1 LSSTSAAPRPLR
13 GRLVARTV
21 GACLPL
27 VVLAGVASP
36 ELALAQF
43 GGTPQQ
49 IASQLALEQ
58 SYPKMRITDQFLE
71 LSIPDSTLG
80 QTVGVAVN
88 SQGDLFVYS
97 RTDPQGIARGGQAA
111 RLFEWG
117 PGPAYKFMK
126 EWGPHN
132 YAESF
137 AHAVR
142 VDGQNNV
149 WIVDEG
155 SGMIVKFNPRGQ
167 SVEWFGR
174 TPEAI
179 DYLQTHL
186 EHFGARSA
194 AQAQRPQHPLGRVGE
209 FDRPTDLTWDSHGNI
224 FVSDGY
230 GNSRVVK
237 ISPGGKW
244 LKEVGTYGS
253 GRDQFNTPHS
263 IATDAQDHIYVAD
276 RGNRRI
282 QVYDDDLNYE
292 RTISGVAMP
301 WELCISPGS
310 PQYLFT
316 ADGTTGKIYELTLD
330 GKVVGMAQTSLG
342 HGEDDTGDLVH
353 AIACPDSHTLYLGSA
368 SLWDVQKI
376 TIH

>member
-1 LSSTSAAPRPLR
+1 MDHIRKSSCIGLAS
-13 GRLVARTV
+13 VV
-21 GACLPL
+21 L
-27 VVLAGVASP
+27 VVLGLSLPRPAS
-36 ELALAQF
+36 AQF

-49 IASQLALEQ
+49 IAAQLALEQ
-58 SYPKMRITDQFLE
+58 GYPKLRITDQFLG
-71 LSIPDSTLG
+71 LSIPDNTLG

-88 SQGDLFVYS
+88 SHGDLFVYS

-117 PGPAYKFMK
+117 PGPGYKFMK

-142 VDGQNNV
+142 VDSHDNV

-155 SGMIVKFNPRGQ
+155 SGMIVKFNPQGRA
-167 SVEWFGR
+167 VEWLGR
-174 TPEAI
+174 TPEAV
-179 DYLQTHL
+179 DYLQTYLQHL
-186 EHFGARSA
+186 EPAYTRLAHL
-194 AQAQRPQHPLGRVGE
+194 PEHPVGRIGE
-209 FDRPTDLTWDSHGNI
+209 FNRPTDVTWDSHGNI

-230 GNSRVVK
+230 GNSRIVK

-244 LKEVGTYGS
+244 LRELGTYGS
-253 GRDQFNTPHS
+253 GQDQFSTPHS
-263 IATDAQDHIYVAD
+263 IAADDQDNIYVAD

-282 QVYDDDLNYE
+282 QVYDDNLNYE
-292 RTISGVAMP
+292 RTITGVAMP
-301 WELCISPGS
+301 WEVCVSPGS

-316 ADGTTGKIYELTLD
+316 ADGTSGKVYKLTLD
-330 GKVVGMAQTSLG
+330 GKVLGMAQTSLG

-353 AIACPDSHTLYLGSA
+353 AIACPDSRTLYLGSA
-368 SLWDVQKI
+368 SMWDVQKI

>member
-1 LSSTSAAPRPLR
+1 MKLPTVCSAIGIAVLLGTSLSHP
-13 GRLVARTV
+13 
-21 GACLPL
+21 
-27 VVLAGVASP
+27 
-36 ELALAQF
+36 ALAQF
-43 GGTPQQ
+43 GGTQQQ
-49 IASQLALEQ
+49 IAEQLALERH
-58 SYPKMRITDQFLE
+58 YPQLHITDQFLG
-71 LSIPDSTLG
+71 LSIPDNTVG

-88 SQGDLFVYS
+88 SRGDLFVYT
-97 RTDPQGIARGGQAA
+97 RTDPQGIALGGQAA

-117 PGPAYKFMK
+117 PGPHYTFIK

-132 YAESF
+132 YAEAF

-142 VDGQNNV
+142 VDGHDNV

-155 SGMIVKFNPRGQ
+155 SGMVVKFSPRGQ
-167 SVEWFGR
+167 AVAWFGR

-179 DYLQTHL
+179 DYLQTYL
-186 EHFGARSA
+186 EHFGFGYAR
-194 AQAQRPQHPLGRVGE
+194 QAHRPEHPVGRVGE
-209 FDRPTDLTWDSHGNI
+209 FDRPTDVAWDSHGNL

-244 LKEVGTYGS
+244 LKELGTYGS
-253 GRDQFNTPHS
+253 AQDQFKTPHS
-263 IATDAQDHIYVAD
+263 IASDAEDNIYVAD

-282 QVYDDDLNYE
+282 QVYDDNLNYV
-292 RTISGVAMP
+292 RTITGVAMP
-301 WELCISPGS
+301 WEVCISPGS

-316 ADGTTGKIYELTLD
+316 GDGITGKIYKLTLD

-342 HGEDDTGDLVH
+342 HGEDDTGDLIH
-353 AIACPDSHTLYLGSA
+353 AIACPNARTLYLGSA

-376 TIH
+376 TIQ

>member
-1 LSSTSAAPRPLR
+1 MTRILKRPSTHSAVAILLMLGLSLPRP
-13 GRLVARTV
+13 
-21 GACLPL
+21 
-27 VVLAGVASP
+27 
-36 ELALAQF
+36 ALAQLA
-43 GGTPQQ
+43 GTSQQ
-49 IASQLALEQ
+49 IAAQLALERD
-58 SYPKMRITDQFLE
+58 YPRLHITDRFLG
-71 LSIPDSTLG
+71 LSVPDNTLG

-88 SQGDLFVYS
+88 SRGDLFVYS

-117 PGPAYKFMK
+117 PGPGYKFLQ
-126 EWGPHN
+126 EWGPRN

-142 VDGQNNV
+142 VDGHDNV

-155 SGMIVKFNPRGQ
+155 SGMLVKFNPHGQ
-167 SVEWFGR
+167 AVEWFGR

-186 EHFGARSA
+186 EHFGSGYARLA
-194 AQAQRPQHPLGRVGE
+194 NRPEHPVGTVGE

-224 FVSDGY
+224 FVADGY

-244 LKEVGTYGS
+244 LDEVGTYGG

-263 IATDAQDHIYVAD
+263 IAADAHDNIYIAD

-282 QVYDDDLNYE
+282 QVYDDNLHYE
-292 RTISGVAMP
+292 RTIAGAAVP

-310 PQYLFT
+310 PQFLFS
-316 ADGTTGKIYELTLD
+316 ADGTTGKVYELTLS

-342 HGEDDTGDLVH
+342 HGEDSTGDLVH
-353 AIACPDSHTLYLGSA
+353 AIACPDSRTLYLGSA

-376 TIH
+376 EIHP

>member
-1 LSSTSAAPRPLR
+1 MNSILRVPFVSAVFGIMVILGLCVPGP
-13 GRLVARTV
+13 
-21 GACLPL
+21 
-27 VVLAGVASP
+27 
-36 ELALAQF
+36 ALAQF

-49 IASQLALEQ
+49 VAAQLALER
-58 SYPKMRITDQFLE
+58 SYPKMRITDQFLR
-71 LSIPDSTLG
+71 LGIPGNTLG

-88 SQGDLFVYS
+88 SRGDLFVYARS
-97 RTDPQGIARGGQAA
+97 DPQGIARGGQAA
-111 RLFEWG
+111 RLYEWG
-117 PGPAYKFMK
+117 PGPEYRFMK

-142 VDGQNNV
+142 IDSRDNV

-167 SVEWFGR
+167 AVEWFGR

-179 DYLQTHL
+179 DYLQTYMEL
-186 EHFGARSA
+186 FGDSGLANRPEH
-194 AQAQRPQHPLGRVGE
+194 PVGRVGE
-209 FDRPTDLTWDSHGNI
+209 FDRPTDVTWDSHGNL

-237 ISPGGKW
+237 ITPGGRW

-253 GRDQFNTPHS
+253 GQDQFKTPHS
-263 IATDAQDHIYVAD
+263 IAADDHDNIYIAD

-282 QVYDDDLNYE
+282 QVYDDELRYE
-292 RTISGVAMP
+292 RTITGVGMP

-316 ADGTTGKIYELTLD
+316 GDGTNGKIYKLTLN
-330 GKVVGMAQTSLG
+330 GNVVGMAQTSLG

-353 AIACPDSHTLYLGSA
+353 AIACPDGRTLYLGSA
-368 SLWDVQKI
+368 SMWDVQRI
-376 TIH
+376 TIQ

>member
-1 LSSTSAAPRPLR
+1 MNSILKVRFVSAVL
-13 GRLVARTV
+13 GIMIIV
-21 GACLPL
+21 GLYLP
-27 VVLAGVASP
+27 SP
-36 ELALAQF
+36 ALAQF

-49 IASQLALEQ
+49 VGAQLALERG
-58 SYPKMRITDQFLE
+58 YPKMRIKDRFLG
-71 LSIPDSTLG
+71 LSIPGNTLG

-88 SQGDLFVYS
+88 SRGDLFVYS
-97 RTDPQGIARGGQAA
+97 RSDPQGIARGGQAA
-111 RLFEWG
+111 RLYEWG
-117 PGPAYKFMK
+117 PGPRYRFLK

-142 VDGQNNV
+142 IDRRDNV

-155 SGMIVKFNPRGQ
+155 SGMIVKFNPGGQ
-167 SVEWFGR
+167 AVEWFGR

-179 DYLQTHL
+179 DYLQTYMERFGVGYSGL
-186 EHFGARSA
+186 ANRAEH
-194 AQAQRPQHPLGRVGE
+194 PVGRVGE
-209 FDRPTDLTWDSHGNI
+209 FDRPTDVTWDSHGNL

-237 ISPGGKW
+237 ITPGGRW

-253 GRDQFNTPHS
+253 GQDQFKTPHS
-263 IATDAQDHIYVAD
+263 IAADDHDNLYIAD

-282 QVYDDDLNYE
+282 QVYDDNLKYE
-292 RTISGVAMP
+292 RTITGVGMP

-316 ADGTTGKIYELTLD
+316 GDGTNGKIYKLTLN

-353 AIACPDSHTLYLGSA
+353 AIACPDSRTLYLGSA
-368 SLWDVQKI
+368 SLWDVQRI
-376 TIH
+376 TIQ

>member
-1 LSSTSAAPRPLR
+1 MSRILKLPSLSAVLGLLSLAGLSLPRP
-13 GRLVARTV
+13 
-21 GACLPL
+21 
-27 VVLAGVASP
+27 
-36 ELALAQF
+36 ALAQLA
-43 GGTPQQ
+43 GTPQQ
-49 IASQLALEQ
+49 VAAQLALERA
-58 SYPKMRITDQFLE
+58 YPKLHITDTFLR
-71 LSIPDSTLG
+71 LAIPDGTLG

-88 SQGDLFVYS
+88 SRGELFVYS

-117 PGPAYKFMK
+117 PGPSYRFMK

-142 VDGQNNV
+142 VDGHDNV

-155 SGMIVKFNPRGQ
+155 SGMVVKFDPRGQ
-167 SVEWFGR
+167 AVEWFGR

-186 EHFGARSA
+186 EHFGAGYARL
-194 AQAQRPQHPLGRVGE
+194 AQRPAHPSGRVGE
-209 FDRPTDLTWDSHGNI
+209 FDRPTDVTWDSHGNV
-224 FVSDGY
+224 FVADGY

-244 LKEVGTYGS
+244 LKELGTYGS

-263 IATDAQDHIYVAD
+263 IAADAGNNIYIAD

-282 QVYDDDLNYE
+282 QVYDDNLDFE
-292 RTISGVAMP
+292 RTITGVAVP
-301 WELCISPGS
+301 WELCITPG
-310 PQYLFT
+310 PRQVLFT
-316 ADGTTGKIYELTLD
+316 ADGTTGKVYELTLD
-330 GKVVGMAQTSLG
+330 GKVIGMAQTSLG
-342 HGEDDTGDLVH
+342 HGEDSTGDLVH
-353 AIACPDSHTLYLGSA
+353 AIACPDSRTLYLGSA

-376 TIH
+376 TIRP

>member
-1 LSSTSAAPRPLR
+1 MNRIRKLPAASSAFGIMVLLGLCMPRP
-13 GRLVARTV
+13 
-21 GACLPL
+21 
-27 VVLAGVASP
+27 
-36 ELALAQF
+36 ALAQF

-49 IASQLALEQ
+49 IAAQLALERH
-58 SYPKMRITDQFLE
+58 YAKMRITDQFLG
-71 LSIPDSTLG
+71 LSIPGNTLG

-88 SQGDLFVYS
+88 SRGDLFVYS
-97 RTDPQGIARGGQAA
+97 RSDPQGIARGGQAA

-117 PGPAYKFMK
+117 PGPKYEFMK

-142 VDGQNNV
+142 VDSHDDV

-155 SGMIVKFNPRGQ
+155 SGMIVKFNSHGQ
-167 SVEWFGR
+167 AVEWFGR

-179 DYLQTHL
+179 DYLQTYLQHL
-186 EHFGARSA
+186 DPGYAELANRPEHPA
-194 AQAQRPQHPLGRVGE
+194 GRVGE

-224 FVSDGY
+224 FVADGY

-253 GRDQFNTPHS
+253 GRDQFETPHS
-263 IATDAQDHIYVAD
+263 IAADSHDNIYIAD

-282 QVYDDDLNYE
+282 QVYDDNLKYE
-292 RTISGVAMP
+292 RTITGVAMP
-301 WELCISPGS
+301 WELCINPGS
-310 PQYLFT
+310 RQYLFT
-316 ADGTTGKIYELTLD
+316 GDGTTGKIYKLTLD

-353 AIACPDSHTLYLGSA
+353 AIACPDSRTLYLGSA
-368 SLWDVQKI
+368 SMWDVQKI
-376 TIH
+376 TIQ

>member
-1 LSSTSAAPRPLR
+1 MNGIAKLRCVPAAVGIMVTLGVPVPR
-13 GRLVARTV
+13 A
-21 GACLPL
+21 
-27 VVLAGVASP
+27 
-36 ELALAQF
+36 ALAQF

-49 IASQLALEQ
+49 IAAQLSLE
-58 SYPKMRITDQFLE
+58 SHYPKMHVTDQFLG

-88 SQGDLFVYS
+88 SRGDLFVYS

-117 PGPAYKFMK
+117 PGPRYKFMK
-126 EWGPHN
+126 EWGPRN

-142 VDGQNNV
+142 VDSDDNV

-155 SGMIVKFNPRGQ
+155 SGMVVKFNTRGQ
-167 SVEWFGR
+167 AVEWFGR

-179 DYLQTHL
+179 DYLETFV
-186 EHFGARSA
+186 EHFGFGYARLAS
-194 AQAQRPQHPLGRVGE
+194 RSEHPVGRVGE
-209 FDRPTDLTWDSHGNI
+209 FDRPTDVTWDSHGNI

-244 LKEVGTYGS
+244 LKELGTYGS
-253 GRDQFNTPHS
+253 GQDQFRTPHS
-263 IATDAQDHIYVAD
+263 IAADAEDNIYIAD

-282 QVYDDDLNYE
+282 QVYDDNLGYE
-292 RTISGVAMP
+292 RTITGVAMP
-301 WELCISPGS
+301 WEVCVSPGS
-310 PQYLFT
+310 PQYLF
-316 ADGTTGKIYELTLD
+316 AGDGTTGKIYKLTLD
-330 GKVVGMAQTSLG
+330 GKVLGMAQTSLG

-353 AIACPDSHTLYLGSA
+353 AIACPNGRTLYLGSA
-368 SLWDVQKI
+368 SMWDVQKI
-376 TIH
+376 TIE

>member
-1 LSSTSAAPRPLR
+1 MNGFFRLAPLLSGPGVMVTFAA
-13 GRLVARTV
+13 
-21 GACLPL
+21 LPQ
-27 VVLAGVASP
+27 
-36 ELALAQF
+36 LALAQF

-49 IASQLALEQ
+49 VAAQLALERH
-58 SYPKMRITDQFLE
+58 YPQMHITDQFLG
-71 LSIPDSTLG
+71 LSIPGNTLG

-88 SQGDLFVYS
+88 SQGHLFVYS

-117 PGPAYKFMK
+117 PAPDYKFIK
-126 EWGPHN
+126 EWGPGN

-137 AHAVR
+137 AHAAR
-142 VDGQNNV
+142 VDAQDNV

-155 SGMIVKFNPRGQ
+155 SGMVVKFDPNGLA
-167 SVEWFGR
+167 VEWLGR

-179 DYLQTHL
+179 DYLQRYL
-186 EHFGARSA
+186 QHFESGNA
-194 AQAQRPQHPLGRVGE
+194 AQASRPEHPVGRVGE
-209 FDRPTDLTWDSHGNI
+209 FDRPTDVTWDSHGNI

-253 GRDQFNTPHS
+253 NQDQFKTPHS
-263 IATDAQDHIYVAD
+263 IAADARDNIYVAD

-282 QVYDDDLNYE
+282 QVYDDNLNYE
-292 RTISGVAMP
+292 RTITGVAMP
-301 WELCISPGS
+301 WEVCVSPGS

-316 ADGTTGKIYELTLD
+316 GDGTTGKIYKLTLD
-330 GKVVGMAQTSLG
+330 GRVVGMAQTSLG
-342 HGEDDTGDLVH
+342 RGADDTGDLVH
-353 AIACPDSHTLYLGSA
+353 AIACPDANTLYVGSA

-376 TIH
+376 TIR

>member
-1 LSSTSAAPRPLR
+1 MNGSLKLASVIPA
-13 GRLVARTV
+13 
-21 GACLPL
+21 
-27 VVLAGVASP
+27 VVLMVMVGSFLSP
-36 ELALAQF
+36 AALAQIA
-43 GGTPQQ
+43 GTPQQ
-49 IASQLALEQ
+49 IAAQLALERA
-58 SYPKMRITDQFLE
+58 YPKLHITDQFLG
-71 LSIPDSTLG
+71 LTIPDNTLG

-88 SQGDLFVYS
+88 SRGELFVYS

-111 RLFEWG
+111 RLFEWRPG
-117 PGPAYKFMK
+117 PGYRFMK

-142 VDGQNNV
+142 VDNQDNV

-155 SGMIVKFNPRGQ
+155 SGMVVKFNRRGQ
-167 SVEWFGR
+167 AVEWLGR

-186 EHFGARSA
+186 EHFGTGYARLA
-194 AQAQRPQHPLGRVGE
+194 GRPEHPAGRVGE
-209 FDRPTDLTWDSHGNI
+209 FDRPTDVTWDSQGNI
-224 FVSDGY
+224 FVADGY

-244 LKEVGTYGS
+244 LREVGTYGS
-253 GRDQFNTPHS
+253 GQDQFNTPHS
-263 IATDAQDHIYVAD
+263 IAADAHDNIYIAD

-282 QVYDDDLNYE
+282 QVYDDSLNYV
-292 RTISGVAMP
+292 RTIAGVAVP
-301 WELCISPGS
+301 WEVCVSPGS

-316 ADGTTGKIYELTLD
+316 GDGATGKIYKLTLT

-342 HGEDDTGDLVH
+342 HGEDDTGDLIH
-353 AIACPDSHTLYLGSA
+353 AIACPDGRTLYLGSA
-368 SLWDVQKI
+368 SMWDVQKI
-376 TIH
+376 TIQ

>member
-1 LSSTSAAPRPLR
+1 MRVPFIGIILLLASSLPPQ
-13 GRLVARTV
+13 AR
-21 GACLPL
+21 
-27 VVLAGVASP
+27 
-36 ELALAQF
+36 AQVT
-43 GGTPQQ
+43 GTPQQ
-49 IASQLALEQ
+49 VAAQLALEKT
-58 SYPKMRITDQFLE
+58 YPVLRITDQFLG

-80 QTVGVAVN
+80 QTVGVAV
-88 SQGDLFVYS
+88 SSRGELFVYS

-117 PGPAYKFMK
+117 PGPKYRFMK

-142 VDGQNNV
+142 VDREDNV

-155 SGMIVKFNPRGQ
+155 SGMVVKFDPRGRA
-167 SVEWFGR
+167 VEWFGR

-179 DYLQTHL
+179 DYLQTHV
-186 EHFGARSA
+186 EHFGARYA
-194 AQAQRPQHPLGRVGE
+194 GLANRPAHPLGQVGE
-209 FDRPTDLTWDSHGNI
+209 FDRPTDVTWDSQGNV
-224 FVSDGY
+224 FVADGY

-244 LKEVGTYGS
+244 LREVGTYG
-253 GRDQFNTPHS
+253 GGADQFNTPHS
-263 IATDAQDHIYVAD
+263 IAADAHDNIYVAD

-282 QVYDDDLNYE
+282 QVYDDDLRYQ
-292 RTISGVAMP
+292 RTIAGVSVP

-316 ADGTTGKIYELTLD
+316 ADGMTGKVYELTLS
-330 GKVVGMAQTSLG
+330 GKVIGMAQTSLG

-353 AIACPDSHTLYLGSA
+353 AIACPDRRTLYLGSA